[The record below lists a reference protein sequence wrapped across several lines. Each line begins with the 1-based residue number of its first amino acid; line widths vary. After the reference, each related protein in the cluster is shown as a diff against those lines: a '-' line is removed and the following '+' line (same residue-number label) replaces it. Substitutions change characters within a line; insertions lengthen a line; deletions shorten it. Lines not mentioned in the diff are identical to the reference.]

1 MDKGK
6 KSQFSFYIEKNGRLL
21 VQEETIN
28 ILKRNYGRLFFH
40 FQNNNGFLKPVSKVK
55 DCLKDRVTH

>member
-28 ILKRNYGRLFFH
+28 ILKRNYGGLFF
-40 FQNNNGFLKPVSKVK
+40 FTFKI
-55 DCLKDRVTH
+55 TMAF